1 MRQKQTVGT
10 EQSLTLSQPT
20 LVPQTM
26 VSPIKKRVRLPI
38 SHVGVLPFSLFS
50 PSPPMRI
57 PIADH
62 LIKSFDILSVS
73 SFFQISF
80 LEISPDQ
87 FSQMEFSTLLSSQSR
102 ISTLFAHITLK
113 IPLAFIYYIYIST
126 VMINVTPHIVV
137 RLCVYKDHSYP
148 SFVSFTLKPKAVN
161 SFRILSLVAQSLL
174 ALACFLISK
183 SKSTAPL

>member
-1 MRQKQTVGT
+1 MRQKQTTGT

-50 PSPPMRI
+50 PSPPTRI

-62 LIKSFDILSVS
+62 LIKSFDNRSVS

-87 FSQMEFSTLLSSQSR
+87 FSQMEFSTPLSSQSR

-113 IPLAFIYYIYIST
+113 IPLAFYIIHC
-126 VMINVTPHIVV
+126 NNLRNTPHSCQTVCLQ
-137 RLCVYKDHSYP
+137 RPL
-148 SFVSFTLKPKAVN
+148 VSV
-161 SFRILSLVAQSLL
+161 FRIFHVEAQSSQFISDLI
-174 ALACFLISK
+174 ACSPVFIGFSLFSN
-183 SKSTAPL
+183 L

>member
-1 MRQKQTVGT
+1 MRQKQTTGT

-50 PSPPMRI
+50 PSPPTRI

-62 LIKSFDILSVS
+62 LIKSFDNRSVS

-87 FSQMEFSTLLSSQSR
+87 FSQMEFSTPLSSQSR
-102 ISTLFAHITLK
+102 ISTLFAHITQK
-113 IPLAFIYYIYIST
+113 FPLAFIYYIST
-126 VMINVTPHIVV
+126 AMINVTPHTVV